1 MRTIINYK
9 ILEMIGAVCGV
20 AGAVLVSLNIPQS
33 KYGFVLFL
41 ISSILLGVVSWQ
53 RKMQYLLTMQIVF
66 LGINMVGVARWF

>member
-9 ILEMIGAVCGV
+9 ILEMIGAVCGI

-41 ISSILLGVVSWQ
+41 ISSILLGIVSWQ

>member
-1 MRTIINYK
+1 MNK
-9 ILEMIGAVCGV
+9 LFEMIGAICGV

-41 ISSILLGVVSWQ
+41 ISSILLGIVSWQ

-66 LGINMVGVARWF
+66 LGINVVGVFRWF

>member
-66 LGINMVGVARWF
+66 LGINVVGVARWF

>member
-41 ISSILLGVVSWQ
+41 ISSILLGIVSWQ
-53 RKMQYLLTMQIVF
+53 RKMQYLLTMQMVF
-66 LGINMVGVARWF
+66 LGINAVGIFRWF